1 MPEHQMKSRNPTRS
15 PDLDTGI
22 LAFEK
27 SSFLF
32 PCVQTDIKIPSWV
45 RSDLPTNVF
54 SAVLGFPK
62 TFYCLFFFCR
72 AIVFVVLELHSKA
85 CKVQ

>member
-1 MPEHQMKSRNPTRS
+1 MPEHPMKSRNPTRS

-22 LAFEK
+22 LASEK
-27 SSFLF
+27 SSSLF

-45 RSDLPTNVF
+45 RPDLPKNVF

-62 TFYCLFFFCR
+62 TSFI
-72 AIVFVVLELHSKA
+72 A
-85 CKVQ
+85 